1 MKDIAL
7 ISAMLIYKDK
17 GIKEFLKEIKTT
29 INTSQDIVPMISL
42 LLDMFNIM
50 DDKKDKGILLEF
62 IQEYL
67 NILKRKNMEE

>member
-42 LLDMFNIM
+42 LLDIFNIM

>member
-7 ISAMLIYKDK
+7 ISAMLLYKDK

-29 INTSQDIVPMISL
+29 INTSQDIVPMTSL